1 MTSGR
6 VQRQRIR
13 DAKKDYSQPL
23 HIALEDFDFTF
34 TNAEIAQ
41 IIALWSA
48 GTTLQGMASKVDRE
62 PQEILV
68 LLLDLDY
75 SGKIKLMEG
84 RVT

>member
-13 DAKKDYSQPL
+13 DAKKDYTQPL

-34 TNAEIAQ
+34 TNAEIAS
-41 IIALWSA
+41 IIDLWQQ
-48 GTTLQGMASKVDRE
+48 GVTLQFMAKEVDRE

-68 LLLDLDY
+68 MLLDLDY
-75 SGKIKLMEG
+75 RGKIKLTEG
-84 RVT
+84 KVT